1 MRFALTALL
10 LAGVA
15 AGPVYAQARDDSL
28 PGRVDKLE
36 HQMRAVQR
44 KVFPGGNPDYF
55 EPQITPPAA
64 APAPAGNPA
73 GSPIID
79 LTGRVSALEQQLQQM
94 TNQVEENSHKL
105 QMLQQAFD
113 KMKGDTDY
121 RLNALEGHGAPS
133 GANGAAVSGDEG
145 SAPPFGPAGRAPL
158 PEGVPPAAPPADNG
172 AGETMGKQARTDQ
185 GAAPAPKPTD
195 QTPSAPS
202 TGDPAEDAYMA
213 GYHLW
218 VDKRYAEAEDQL
230 KKVVARY
237 PDSRRASFAQNLLG
251 RAYLDDGQY
260 ASAAEAFL
268 KSYRK
273 FPRGERAPDSLYYLG
288 QTLVKLN
295 KPKQACQA
303 WGEFDDVYGSSANAT
318 LKAKVAKGRADAHCD
333 G

>member
-1 MRFALTALL
+1 MRFALTVLL

-44 KVFPGGNPDYF
+44 KVFPGGNPEYF

-64 APAPAGNPA
+64 APEQVGNPA

-121 RLNALEGHGAPS
+121 RLNALEGHGAP
-133 GANGAAVSGDEG
+133 GGTGGAA

-158 PEGVPPAAPPADNG
+158 PAGVTPANPS
-172 AGETMGKQARTDQ
+172 EDQ
-185 GAAPAPKPTD
+185 GATDDLGPPPPKAKPAD
-195 QTPSAPS
+195 QTPPAPS

-213 GYHLW
+213 GYRLW
-218 VDKRYAEAEDQL
+218 VDKRYPDAEAQL
-230 KKVVARY
+230 KKVVEKY

-303 WGEFDDVYGSSANAT
+303 WGEFDDVYGANANAT
-318 LKAKVAKGRADAHCD
+318 LKAKVAKGRADAKCD